1 MQNIGIVWWWNSS
14 LNKKV
19 VDWVKALSLTSPK
32 LGPLCLWQ
40 CLSFSS
46 PKSSLR
52 RWNGLWTV
60 LKLKGASC
68 GQEQRGSG
76 QLTSCRNSSDDI
88 AIIIFKA
95 LSIAGRSFFCAFV
108 FSVFCF
114 FSFFCAGYASTCIN
128 KCNVQILQHAAN
140 ERFSTSPLVIAT
152 YFCFSLHSVV
162 LFDFRSE
169 WMREKWCFLPV
180 LSSSSPSPFFDQ
192 SLPPSFP
199 PLPRGPGQ
207 S

>member
-1 MQNIGIVWWWNSS
+1 MWWWNSS

-95 LSIAGRSFFCAFV
+95 LSIAGRT
-108 FSVFCF
+108 
-114 FSFFCAGYASTCIN
+114 FFCAGYASTIN
-128 KCNVQILQHAAN
+128 MYQQVQCSNSSTCSKWAIVS
-140 ERFSTSPLVIAT
+140 FSTSPLVIAA
-152 YFCFSLHSVV
+152 YYCFSLHLVV
-162 LFDFRSE
+162 LFDFSSE
-169 WMREKWCFLPV
+169 WIWEKWCFLPV